1 MSPVLG
7 CPPLDP
13 VAVCTTF
20 VSALCQ
26 TIDCPAQMVTLSVVC
41 AVLQF
46 TRIGD
51 ESTVSWAV
59 PEAPPAVAVIATGP
73 PRATPRARPFAS
85 TVAMAVLELLQVT
98 GAGLPRAS
106 FAIAANW
113 IVVQRG
119 IVADEGVTETEA
131 TACCTT
137 TEKPGAGFATWFEV
151 ALATTCAVPLPLAVT
166 RPPPS
171 TVATAGGS
179 LAPAR
184 GPPPRW
190 ARPAR
195 QAGAATVSVG

>member
-7 CPPLDP
+7 CPPLGP

-20 VSALCQ
+20 VSALWQ

-51 ESTVSWAV
+51 ASTVSWAV

-73 PRATPRARPFAS
+73 PTATPRARPFAS

-137 TEKPGAGFATWFEV
+137 TEKPGAGFATWFGV
-151 ALATTCAVPLPLAVT
+151 ALGTTARGPVPCAVA
-166 RPPPS
+166 RPPPPTPAPPGACAS
-171 TVATAGGS
+171 PAT
-179 LAPAR
+179 
-184 GPPPRW
+184 

-195 QAGAATVSVG
+195 GGCASA